1 MLPPFLLYT
10 TLTLHLHAEA
20 EQQLRVHGR
29 NELEEKHT
37 SKLLIFLKLVS
48 PLVPML
54 YCLMGTIPYIL
65 ANPKIIQ
72 RACGVSGITLA

>member
-1 MLPPFLLYT
+1 MLPPFSLYT
-10 TLTLHLHAEA
+10 TLTLHLNAEA

-48 PLVPML
+48 PLVPMP

-65 ANPKIIQ
+65 ANPKTTQ
-72 RACGVSGITLA
+72 RACGISEINLA